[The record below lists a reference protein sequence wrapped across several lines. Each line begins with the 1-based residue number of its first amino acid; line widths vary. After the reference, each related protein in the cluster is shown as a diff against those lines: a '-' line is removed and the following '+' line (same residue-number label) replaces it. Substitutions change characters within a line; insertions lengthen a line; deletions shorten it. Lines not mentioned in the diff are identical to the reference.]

1 MSSLNGL
8 NGRYERLENAVPSPP
23 VSPLDD
29 IRFLFTY
36 VNNQDLEAWRSSSGE
51 QKEEIL
57 SRARQRY
64 KDGLPP
70 FSYNG
75 FAFPER

>member
-1 MSSLNGL
+1 MSGLNGL
-8 NGRYERLENAVPSPP
+8 NGHIGRLEKAAPP
-23 VSPLDD
+23 ANDVEDPR
-29 IRFLFTY
+29 ILFTY
-36 VNNQDLEAWRSSSGE
+36 VNNEDLAAWRTSSNE
-51 QKEEIL
+51 QREEIL

-64 KDGLPP
+64 RDGLPP

>member
-1 MSSLNGL
+1 MSTLDSLNGQL
-8 NGRYERLENAVPSPP
+8 KRLERAAPVP
-23 VSPLDD
+23 VLPLDD
-29 IRFLFTY
+29 IRFLLSY
-36 VNNQDLEAWRSSSGE
+36 VNNEDLAAWRTSSNE
-51 QKEEIL
+51 QREEIL